1 MRLYNARMAER
12 LPYPFNIKY
21 ETAQHNKFAH
31 LASIPFAEIVS
42 LLSRTSVTGSMPL
55 EGPAIIVSN
64 HISWKDPLILHW
76 LALKTAG
83 RTIRTMARRT
93 LADPSAKESEL
104 ALSRRTQH
112 DHLNTKGTLKRLVQH
127 FLIAPYIKSFNPILV
142 DIGRNSLG
150 SLREAI
156 KELKQERMVGIFI
169 QGTRKPKLDLLD
181 IMDGAAVLAQRM
193 PGVPIVPVGMSG
205 TDGGLTKHIALNIG
219 PTFTAEEIPLLKG
232 QDRTRQI
239 SLYIADRVAELVEDL
254 SLVPAWWLHR
264 KCGMPLLRIQ
274 ELATNQTHLLNKAL
288 GKTSI

>member
-1 MRLYNARMAER
+1 MAER

-21 ETAQHNKFAH
+21 ETARHNKFAH
-31 LASIPFAEIVS
+31 LASIPFAEMAS
-42 LLSRTSVTGSMPL
+42 LLSTTSVTGSIPT
-55 EGPAIIVSN
+55 EGPAIIISN
-64 HISWKDPLILHW
+64 HISWKDPFILHW
-76 LALKTAG
+76 LALRTAR

-104 ALSRRTQH
+104 ALSRRTQQ
-112 DHLNTKGTLKRLVQH
+112 DHLNTTRGILKKLLRH
-127 FLIAPYIKSFNPILV
+127 SLIAPYIKSFNPILV
-142 DIGRNSLG
+142 DIGGNSLG

-169 QGTRKPKLDLLD
+169 QGTRKPRLDLLD
-181 IMDGAAVLAQRM
+181 IMDGAAVLAQRV
-193 PGVPIVPVGMSG
+193 PGVPIVPMGMSG

-239 SLYIADRVAELVEDL
+239 SLYIANRIGELVEDL
-254 SLVPAWWLHR
+254 GLIPAWWLHR
-264 KCGMPLLRIQ
+264 KCGMPLLRVQ